1 MGKRELKQHATKEL
15 YRPLGI
21 LVVQSSGLMLRLQN
35 RVSQVGRV
43 AASLYGARSFVSDLG
58 GGETEYQGLG
68 WESLNN

>member
-21 LVVQSSGLMLRLQN
+21 LVGQSSGLMLRLQN

-58 GGETEYQGLG
+58 GGETEYQVLG